1 MAVRSAKREPVTRN
15 LRTRTPRTAREGPK
29 VSVRKQSVSD
39 VIARSLEEDIVLGR
53 RHPREHLVEQDLCER
68 FNTHRGD
75 VRLAL
80 FELEKKGIIRRIPSR
95 GAIVRDLTPKEVREI
110 YAVREELEVMA
121 MRILPF
127 PVAKSD
133 LDKLAELQRKHS
145 AAIDAGDLLTV
156 FYSNLHFHQMLFGL
170 CSNTCL
176 IEAIE
181 LLAQKTYGIRSYANA
196 FPEALDQARRDH
208 IEMIEALRASR
219 RDDLIALARRH
230 LKPSQEAYI
239 RAYERR
245 FGDSNQ
251 AVMIPTK

>member
-1 MAVRSAKREPVTRN
+1 MAAGPAKREPVTRPV
-15 LRTRTPRTAREGPK
+15 RARTPRAAQDELN

-53 RHPREHLVEQDLCER
+53 RHPREHMVEQDLCER

-80 FELEKKGIIRRIPSR
+80 FELEKKGSIRRIPNR

-145 AAIDAGDLLTV
+145 VAIDAGDLLIV

-170 CSNTCL
+170 FSNTYL
-176 IEAIE
+176 IEAVE
-181 LLAQKTYGIRSYANA
+181 LLAQKAYGIRPYANPVPPPPHHA
-196 FPEALDQARRDH
+196 HPPHPELTNPLPAPRHPAL
-208 IEMIEALRASR
+208 I
-219 RDDLIALARRH
+219 
-230 LKPSQEAYI
+230 
-239 RAYERR
+239 
-245 FGDSNQ
+245 
-251 AVMIPTK
+251 

>member
-1 MAVRSAKREPVTRN
+1 MAARPAKREPVTRPV
-15 LRTRTPRTAREGPK
+15 RARTPRAAQDELNVSIREQA
-29 VSVRKQSVSD
+29 VAN
-39 VIARSLEEDIVLGR
+39 VIATRLEEEIVLGR
-53 RHPREHLVEQDLCER
+53 RHPREHLVEQDLCVR
-68 FNTHRGD
+68 FKTHRGD

-80 FELEKKGIIRRIPSR
+80 FELEKKGIIQRIPNR

-121 MRILPF
+121 LRILPF

-145 AAIDAGDLLTV
+145 AAIDAGDLLAV

-181 LLAQKTYGIRSYANA
+181 QLAQKTYGIRSYANA
-196 FPEALDQARRDH
+196 FPEALDQAHR
-208 IEMIEALRASR
+208 
-219 RDDLIALARRH
+219 
-230 LKPSQEAYI
+230 
-239 RAYERR
+239 RAYSEAEKPALFSKTATEFYRLR
-245 FGDSNQ
+245 LGC
-251 AVMIPTK
+251 